1 VSEKK
6 FKKYRFQLL
15 NFILYH
21 KFIPTSAVVFI
32 TISSAWKLKFFWRLL
47 FWALYV
53 CTFFWDFVLR
63 SWSWSWRC
71 RSWPWSW
78 DYWSWS
84 WSWNS
89 GLDYKTGSFRSI
101 PTLLKIGRQF
111 TH

>member
-63 SWSWSWRC
+63 SWSWSW
-71 RSWPWSW
+71 
-78 DYWSWS
+78 
-84 WSWNS
+84 NS